1 MRRTTFLV
9 FPTLAVLVLAACS
22 AAASASPSA
31 SAAGAGAGG
40 SPAASAG
47 SSAAGGSPAA
57 GGPQL
62 VGTAWALG
70 DFPGQVLADVRPT
83 VAFSGDGTVTGS
95 GGCNDFNGTYTVDG
109 SKLTFGPLAATK
121 KACADAVNT
130 LETAYM
136 TALQATTSYE
146 VTSDSKLKLTG
157 PTATLTFAVQ
167 Q

>member
-1 MRRTTFLV
+1 MRRMTALV
-9 FPTLAVLVLAACS
+9 FPTLAVLVLAACN

-40 SPAASAG
+40 SPAA
-47 SSAAGGSPAA
+47 GGSAAA
-57 GGPQL
+57 GGPEL

-95 GGCNDFNGTYTVDG
+95 GGCNDFNGTYTVDR
-109 SKLTFGPLAATK
+109 SKLTFGPLASTK
-121 KACADAVNT
+121 KACAEAVNT

-136 TALQATTSYE
+136 TALQATTAYE
-146 VTSDSKLKLTG
+146 VTSDNKLKLTG

>member
-1 MRRTTFLV
+1 MRRTTALV
-9 FPTLAVLVLAACS
+9 FPILAVLVLAACN

-31 SAAGAGAGG
+31 SAPGAGA
-40 SPAASAG
+40 
-47 SSAAGGSPAA
+47 GSPAA
-57 GGPQL
+57 GGSAAAGGPEL

-109 SKLTFGPLAATK
+109 SKLTFGPLASTK
-121 KACADAVNT
+121 KACAEAVNT

-136 TALQATTSYE
+136 TALQATTAYE
-146 VTSDSKLKLTG
+146 VTSDNKLKLTG

>member
-1 MRRTTFLV
+1 MRRTTALV
-9 FPTLAVLVLAACS
+9 FPILAVLVLAACN
-22 AAASASPSA
+22 AAASAYPSA
-31 SAAGAGAGG
+31 SAAGAGAG
-40 SPAASAG
+40 
-47 SSAAGGSPAA
+47 SPAA
-57 GGPQL
+57 GGSAAAGGPEL

-109 SKLTFGPLAATK
+109 SKLTFGPLASTK
-121 KACADAVNT
+121 KACAEAVNT

-136 TALQATTSYE
+136 TALQATTAYE
-146 VTSDSKLKLTG
+146 VTSDGKLKLTG

>member
-1 MRRTTFLV
+1 MRRTTALV
-9 FPTLAVLVLAACS
+9 LPTLGALLLAACN

-31 SAAGAGAGG
+31 SAAGAGAG
-40 SPAASAG
+40 
-47 SSAAGGSPAA
+47 SPAA
-57 GGPQL
+57 GGSAAAGGPEL

-109 SKLTFGPLAATK
+109 SKLTFGPLASTK
-121 KACADAVNT
+121 KACAEAVNT
-130 LETAYM
+130 LETAYL
-136 TALQATTSYE
+136 TALQATTAYE
-146 VTSDSKLKLTG
+146 ITSDSKLKLTG
-157 PTATLTFAVQ
+157 PTATLTYAVQ

>member
-1 MRRTTFLV
+1 MRRTTALV
-9 FPTLAVLVLAACS
+9 FPTLAALLLAACN

-40 SPAASAG
+40 SA
-47 SSAAGGSPAA
+47 AAGGSPAA

-70 DFPGQVLADVRPT
+70 DLPGQVLADVRPT
-83 VAFSGDGTVTGS
+83 IAFSGDGTVTGS

-109 SKLTFGPLAATK
+109 SKLTFGPLASTK
-121 KACADAVNT
+121 KACADAVNS

-136 TALQATTSYE
+136 TALQATTAYE
-146 VTSDSKLKLTG
+146 ITSDAKLKLTAG
-157 PTATLTFAVQ
+157 TTTLTFAVQ

>member
-1 MRRTTFLV
+1 MRRTTALV
-9 FPTLAVLVLAACS
+9 FPILAVLVLAACN

-31 SAAGAGAGG
+31 SAPGAGA
-40 SPAASAG
+40 
-47 SSAAGGSPAA
+47 GSPAA
-57 GGPQL
+57 GGSAAAGGPEL

-109 SKLTFGPLAATK
+109 SKLTFGPLASTK
-121 KACADAVNT
+121 KACAEAVNT

-136 TALQATTSYE
+136 TALQATTAYE
-146 VTSDSKLKLTG
+146 VTSDN
-157 PTATLTFAVQ
+157 
-167 Q
+167 

>member
-1 MRRTTFLV
+1 MRRTTALV
-9 FPTLAVLVLAACS
+9 FPILAVLVLAACN

-31 SAAGAGAGG
+31 SAAGAGAG
-40 SPAASAG
+40 
-47 SSAAGGSPAA
+47 SPAA
-57 GGPQL
+57 GGSAAAGGPEL

-109 SKLTFGPLAATK
+109 SKLTFGPLASTK
-121 KACADAVNT
+121 KACAEAVNT

-136 TALQATTSYE
+136 TALQATTAYE
-146 VTSDSKLKLTG
+146 VTSDNKLKLTG